1 MGCRNK
7 KRGRPPK
14 LVVKKQ
20 IGLLQG
26 SKCFSPSGQHGNSPS
41 QASAGTTTDYQQDW
55 PFIKRSPIWD
65 TVEFYS
71 QKPHFSPLK
80 RTKEESREGLAIG
93 NMVTFGNLVQRL
105 SDLKPNDPV
114 DILNNSLETLSDLET
129 HGFDVGPVRD
139 RLNDL
144 LSLKTKMCQQEDT
157 RKEVETEL
165 RKCKHEKSL
174 MEKEIYQ
181 LKMKMQ
187 ELKLKMVRAETMRKR
202 KEYKVTRLRS
212 DVLLV
217 RNQIS
222 EWMLA
227 FEEPAAARL

>member
-1 MGCRNK
+1 MKMTRFQTFWIQMRKNK
-7 KRGRPPK
+7 PLDESRKR
-14 LVVKKQ
+14 
-20 IGLLQG
+20 
-26 SKCFSPSGQHGNSPS
+26 SKCFSPSDQHGNSPS

-105 SDLKPNDPV
+105 SDLKPNDSV

-174 MEKEIYQ
+174 MAKEIDQ

-212 DVLLV
+212 DVHLV

-227 FEEPAAARL
+227 FEEPAAACL